1 VVSKRILLVTIA
13 SAMLAAGSVSAQKRA
28 PIRVEIAD
36 FVYLKPAVNA
46 KVGDTIEWVNKDI
59 VDHTATE
66 KQKLW
71 DVSMATGKAGQVVMK
86 KAGTFDYYCRYHP
99 NMVAKLVVAAAK
111 K

>member
-1 VVSKRILLVTIA
+1 MVMKRILLVT
-13 SAMLAAGSVSAQKRA
+13 MLAAGSASAQKPA

-36 FVYLKPAVNA
+36 FAYVKPAIAA

-71 DVSMATGKAGQVVMK
+71 DVSMATGRTALVVMK

-99 NMVAKLVVAAAK
+99 NMVARVTVAGSRK